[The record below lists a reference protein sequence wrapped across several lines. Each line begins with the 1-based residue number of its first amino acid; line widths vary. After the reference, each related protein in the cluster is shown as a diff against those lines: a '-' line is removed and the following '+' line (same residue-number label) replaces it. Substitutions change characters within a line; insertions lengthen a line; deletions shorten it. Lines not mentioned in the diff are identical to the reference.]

1 MKVLTGFEQGEMM
14 MWSIKG
20 VRMRT
25 MNQLSNRLYLLL
37 TTPVLAGAAALFL
50 FFMLT
55 VLPGMAVRTEEMTGS
70 TASPDTSFL
79 YTARDLYEM
88 AEAYGAAGRAFY
100 ISTRF
105 TFDIIWPLVYLLFLT
120 AVITALFRPF
130 DRGSPWR
137 KANLLPWGGV
147 TFDFLENMGASVVM
161 HRYPLPTPLIA
172 ELTPIFTFI
181 KWLLIA
187 ASMAV
192 IVLGILLRLV
202 RHRRYK
208 L

>member
-1 MKVLTGFEQGEMM
+1 
-14 MWSIKG
+14 
-20 VRMRT
+20 
-25 MNQLSNRLYLLL
+25 MNQLSNRLYVLL
-37 TTPVLAGAAALFL
+37 TTPVLAGVAALFL
-50 FFMLT
+50 LFMLT

-70 TASPDTSFL
+70 TVSPDTSFL
-79 YTARDLYEM
+79 YTAHDLYEM

-120 AVITALFRPF
+120 AVITAVFRPL

-147 TFDFLENMGASVVM
+147 VFDFLENIGASVVM
-161 HRYPLPTPLIA
+161 YRYPLHSPLVA
-172 ELTPIFTFI
+172 ELTPVFTFV

-187 ASMAV
+187 ASVAA
-192 IVLGILLRLV
+192 ILLGIMLRLFGA
-202 RHRRYK
+202 HRNFGTR
-208 L
+208 